1 MGMPREF
8 DQFTITD
15 EVIDRFKNTPNPRLK
30 QLMEAVVR
38 HAHALVKETQLTETE
53 WSFAIDFLTRTGQT
67 CSDRRQEFILL
78 SDTLGISMLVDAI
91 NNAVP
96 AGATQSTVLGP
107 FFVQD
112 APVAQNN
119 SRIDLDDDHGGQ
131 PLYAEAT
138 FTDLQGNPIES
149 AKVDVWHSDEQG
161 NYDIQYG
168 PDASLT
174 RRARFVTG
182 KDGRVTFWTSLPAAY
197 PIPYDGP
204 VGQMLAAANRH
215 PWRPAHL
222 HYMVDAPGFKHLTTH
237 IFVNGDQ
244 YLESD
249 AVFGVKKSL
258 VDDFPERPAGT
269 APDGSIVDRPYRH
282 LVWHFK
288 LPRLDQ
294 MLPGASAAPTSRS
307 SPTG

>member
-1 MGMPREF
+1 MPREF
-8 DQFTITD
+8 DQFTITA
-15 EVIDRFKNTPNPRLK
+15 EVIDRFKSTPNPRLK
-30 QLMEAVVR
+30 QVMEAVVR
-38 HAHALVKETQLTETE
+38 HAHALVIETQLTEEE
-53 WSFAIDFLTRTGQT
+53 WRFAIDFLTRTGQM

-91 NNAVP
+91 NNGVP

-112 APVAQNN
+112 APSAKNGSV
-119 SRIDLDDDHGGQ
+119 IDLGDDHSGQ

-138 FTDLQGNPIES
+138 FTDLEGNPIEN
-149 AKVDVWHSDEQG
+149 AKVDVWHSDEDG
-161 NYDIQYG
+161 NYDIQYH
-168 PDASLT
+168 PAVPLT
-174 RRARFVTG
+174 RRARFLTG
-182 KDGRVTFWTSLPAAY
+182 NDGRVTFWTSLPAAY

-204 VGQMLAAANRH
+204 VGQMLAATKRH

-258 VDDFPERPAGT
+258 VDDFPERHAGT
-269 APDGSIVDRPYRH
+269 APDGRVMDRPYRH

-294 MLPGASAAPTSRS
+294 MASRRFLAPTAKS
-307 SPTG
+307 SPAS

>member
-1 MGMPREF
+1 MPKEF

-30 QLMEAVVR
+30 AIMEAVVR
-38 HAHALVKETQLTETE
+38 HAHALVKETQVTEEE
-53 WSFAIDFLTRTGQT
+53 WNFAIDFLTRTGQI
-67 CSDRRQEFILL
+67 CNDRRQEFILL
-78 SDTLGISMLVDAI
+78 SDTLGISMLVDSI

-96 AGATQSTVLGP
+96 AGATESTVLGP

-112 APVAQNN
+112 APLVENG
-119 SRIDLDDDHGGQ
+119 SVIDLADAHSGQ

-138 FTDLQGNPIES
+138 FMDLNGRPIEG
-149 AKVDVWHSDEQG
+149 ATVEVWHSDQDG

-168 PDASLT
+168 PDAALN

-204 VGQMLAAANRH
+204 VGQMLAATNRH

-222 HYMVDAPGFKHLTTH
+222 HYRVDAPGCKRLTTH

-258 VDDFPERPAGT
+258 VDDFPERPAGI
-269 APDGSIVDRPYRH
+269 APDGRVMTEPYRH
-282 LVWHFK
+282 LKWSFK
-288 LPRLDQ
+288 LPRIQ
-294 MLPGASAAPTSRS
+294 QFASEKSEPE
-307 SPTG
+307 

>member
-1 MGMPREF
+1 MPREF
-8 DQFTITD
+8 DQFTITA
-15 EVIDRFKNTPNPRLK
+15 EVIDRFKNTPDPRLK

-38 HAHALVKETQLTETE
+38 HAHALVKETQLTEAE
-53 WSFAIDFLTRTGQT
+53 WSFAIDFLTRTGQMCT
-67 CSDRRQEFILL
+67 DRRQEFILL

-91 NNAVP
+91 NNGVP
-96 AGATQSTVLGP
+96 PGATESTVLGP
-107 FFVQD
+107 FFVQE
-112 APVAQNN
+112 APLAKNGSV
-119 SRIDLDDDHGGQ
+119 IDLDDDHSGQ

-138 FTDLQGNPIES
+138 FTDLEGKSIEN
-149 AKVDVWHSDEQG
+149 AKVDVWHSDEDG

-168 PDASLT
+168 PAAPLT
-174 RRARFVTG
+174 RRARFFTG

-197 PIPYDGP
+197 PIPHDGP
-204 VGQMLAAANRH
+204 VGQMLTAAKRH

-222 HYMVDAPGFKHLTTH
+222 HFMVEAPGFKHLTTH
-237 IFVNGDQ
+237 IFVNGDE

-269 APDGSIVDRPYRH
+269 APDGRAMDRPYRH

-294 MLPGASAAPTSRS
+294 VAPGTFGAPILT
-307 SPTG
+307 